1 MPVAGG
7 GEPDTVLFAGRM
19 TPLKGGHVLIA
30 AAARASRLMGR
41 PVHLVMAGDG
51 PQKDAWRRLAAS
63 LGVRLEL
70 TGWVNLHDRARV
82 YSRGLFV
89 AVPSLWPEPFGL
101 VGLDAASLGRPAI
114 AFDVGGIS
122 DWLTDRVN
130 GRLVEPGAGSEGLAQ
145 AMCALLND
153 SGARERMG
161 QCALE
166 VAAAHV
172 GRDARRAPRVHSSG
186 RRVSESGVGD
196 PGGSMTHWT
205 ILTCEYPPGCGGV
218 GDYTA
223 QVAAALAE
231 AGDTVTV
238 FCPPRAAP
246 APRDL
251 GDVVEPPGVEVVML
265 DDAYGSIGRRTIDQ
279 RLGDQRLAGVPST
292 ILVQYVPTG
301 FGLRGA
307 NIPWCRWLL
316 ERRRRH
322 GDDVRVMFHE
332 PYFEFTWSPIRQ
344 NALAVAERLMAR
356 MLLRAASRV
365 YLSTEAWRR
374 YLAPHTA
381 GHGPQG
387 FVTLPIPSAIP
398 RCDRP
403 AAVVERRKQ
412 LLGSSARQL
421 VGHFGTFGS
430 EVAPMLTAA
439 LTNLMEHGAGIRAV
453 CVGSGSDAFVRSLDD
468 AAPTIRGRVHRNRT
482 TYRLAT
488 RPWSSVRA
496 TCSCN
501 PTRTASRQD
510 GHRPWRGWSTPAR
523 S

>member
-1 MPVAGG
+1 MV
-7 GEPDTVLFAGRM
+7 
-19 TPLKGGHVLIA
+19 
-30 AAARASRLMGR
+30 
-41 PVHLVMAGDG
+41 
-51 PQKDAWRRLAAS
+51 
-63 LGVRLEL
+63 
-70 TGWVNLHDRARV
+70 
-82 YSRGLFV
+82 
-89 AVPSLWPEPFGL
+89 
-101 VGLDAASLGRPAI
+101 
-114 AFDVGGIS
+114 
-122 DWLTDRVN
+122 
-130 GRLVEPGAGSEGLAQ
+130 
-145 AMCALLND
+145 ALLND
-153 SGARERMG
+153 SAARERMG

-166 VAAAHV
+166 VARRMSVATHV
-172 GRDARRAPRVHSSG
+172 ERLESILRDATSARAASATA
-186 RRVSESGVGD
+186 
-196 PGGSMTHWT
+196 MTHWT

-238 FCPPRAAP
+238 FCPPRAVP

-251 GDVVEPPGVEVVML
+251 GDFVEPPGVEVVML
-265 DDAYGSIGRRTIDQ
+265 DDVYGSIGRRTIDQ
-279 RLGDQRLAGVPST
+279 RLGDQRLGRGPST

-365 YLSTEAWRR
+365 YLSTDAWRR

-381 GHGPQG
+381 GGRSAGLRHVADSIGDSALRSTGRRRRTPQ
-387 FVTLPIPSAIP
+387 AAP
-398 RCDRP
+398 RIVGAPARRP
-403 AAVVERRKQ
+403 FRHVR
-412 LLGSSARQL
+412 
-421 VGHFGTFGS
+421 
-430 EVAPMLTAA
+430 
-439 LTNLMEHGAGIRAV
+439 
-453 CVGSGSDAFVRSLDD
+453 VRSGAD
-468 AAPTIRGRVHRNRT
+468 AHRGPDEPDGTRSRDSRGLRRFRQRRLCSVAGRCRAHPSRSGHRNRASIGS
-482 TYRLAT
+482 R
-488 RPWSSVRA
+488 RGRWSSVRV

-510 GHRPWRGWSTPAR
+510 GHRSWRGWSTPAR
-523 S
+523 SSRRPVI